1 MKDDEKT
8 NQIENELAIQ
18 SGFVF
23 AEARSQVLLSGQSVL
38 QTEGARIYRVFP
50 DGTKELVKEIESPTI
65 VVPGTKITIR

>member
-1 MKDDEKT
+1 
-8 NQIENELAIQ
+8 
-18 SGFVF
+18 
-23 AEARSQVLLSGQSVL
+23 VL